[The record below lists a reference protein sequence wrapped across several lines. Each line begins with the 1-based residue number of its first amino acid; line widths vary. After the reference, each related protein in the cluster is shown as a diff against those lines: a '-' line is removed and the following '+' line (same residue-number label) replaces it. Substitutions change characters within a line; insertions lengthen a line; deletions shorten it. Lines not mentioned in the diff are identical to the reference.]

1 VSAISAERRRRGAR
15 GFTLLELVVTIAL
28 VGIIASIGWVST
40 RDQLPRYRL
49 QKAAKLM
56 RKDVEQVRNEAIFR
70 GKETRIALQESGGAC
85 DGSVPSGGSWL
96 LQIGNQPTGSTT
108 WDTFPADA
116 QDDGTDDD
124 VGQGTI
130 DLTDGQREVKN
141 ICLQDWGLLGIA
153 PNQDAIVFNSRGW
166 VKNPDAD
173 YASGFIGL
181 TLVNVDARGRRETV
195 DLLIAKSGTTMLQTR
210 Y

>member
-1 VSAISAERRRRGAR
+1 MSAISAERRCGGR

-56 RKDVEQVRNEAIFR
+56 RKDIAQVRYEAIFR
-70 GKETRIALQESGGAC
+70 GKEARIALQRSGGAC
-85 DGSVPSGGSWL
+85 DGSTAAAGAWL
-96 LQIGNQPTGSTT
+96 LQIGDQSIGSTT

-116 QDDGTDDD
+116 QDDGSDDD

-130 DLTDGQREVKN
+130 DLAAGERATKN
-141 ICLQDWGLLGIA
+141 ICLEDWGTLGIA

-166 VKNPDAD
+166 VKNPDVD

-195 DLLIAKSGTTMLQTR
+195 ELLIAKSGTTMLQTR

>member
-1 VSAISAERRRRGAR
+1 MSAISADRRR

-56 RKDVEQVRNEAIFR
+56 RNDLAQVRHEAIFR
-70 GKETRIALQESGGAC
+70 GKEARLVLQESGGTC
-85 DGSVPSGGSWL
+85 DGSTPPAGAWL
-96 LQIGNQPTGSTT
+96 LQIGDQPIGSTH

-116 QDDGTDDD
+116 QDDGSDDD

-130 DLTDGQREVKN
+130 DLTSGQRETKN
-141 ICLQDWGLLGIA
+141 ICLEDWGDLGLA
-153 PNQDAIVFNSRGW
+153 PNEDAIVFNSRGW
-166 VKNPDAD
+166 VRNPDDD
-173 YASGFIGL
+173 YTSGFIGL
-181 TLVNVDARGRRETV
+181 TLVNIDARGRRESV
-195 DLLIAKSGTTMLQTR
+195 ELRIAKSGTTMLRTR

>member
-1 VSAISAERRRRGAR
+1 VSAISAERRRGTRR
-15 GFTLLELVVTIAL
+15 FTLLELVVTIAL
-28 VGIIASIGWVST
+28 VSIIASIGWVST

-56 RKDVEQVRNEAIFR
+56 KNDVELVRHEAIFR
-70 GKETRIALQESGGAC
+70 GKEARLVLQQSGGTC
-85 DGSVPSGGSWL
+85 DASTPATGAWL
-96 LQIGNQPTGSTT
+96 LQIGDQPTGSTK

-116 QDDGTDDD
+116 LDDGTDDD

-130 DLTDGQREVKN
+130 DLAAGGRATKH
-141 ICLQDWGLLGIA
+141 ICLEDWGDLGVA

-166 VKNPDAD
+166 VRNPDDD
-173 YASGFIGL
+173 YVSGFIGL
-181 TLVNVDARGRRETV
+181 TLVNTDARGRRETV
-195 DLLIAKSGTTMLQTR
+195 ELRIAKSGTTMLRTR

>member
-1 VSAISAERRRRGAR
+1 VSVTSAERRAR

-28 VGIIASIGWVST
+28 AAIIASIGWVST

-49 QKAAKLM
+49 QKAAKLL
-56 RKDVEQVRNEAIFR
+56 RNDITQVRNEAIFR
-70 GKETRIALQESGGAC
+70 GKETRLALQRAGGTC
-85 DGSVPSGGSWL
+85 DADTPATGAWL
-96 LQIGNQPTGSTT
+96 LQIGDKPVGSTV

-116 QDDGTDDD
+116 QSDGTDDD
-124 VGQGTI
+124 KAQGTV
-130 DLTDGQREVKN
+130 DLASGERSAKH
-141 ICLQDWGLLGIA
+141 ICLEDWGTLGLA
-153 PNQDAIVFNSRGW
+153 PNEDAIVFNSRGW
-166 VKNPDAD
+166 VRNPDVD

-181 TLVNVDARGRRETV
+181 TLVNTDARGRRETV

>member
-1 VSAISAERRRRGAR
+1 VSVISAERRR

-56 RKDVEQVRNEAIFR
+56 RNDIAQVRHEAIFR
-70 GKETRIALQESGGAC
+70 GKEARLVLQESGGTC
-85 DGSVPSGGSWL
+85 DGSTPAAGAWL
-96 LQIGNQPTGSTT
+96 LQIGDQATGSTS

-116 QDDGTDDD
+116 QADGSDDD

-130 DLTDGQREVKN
+130 DLTAGQRETKN
-141 ICLQDWGLLGIA
+141 ICLQDWGDLGVA

-166 VKNPDAD
+166 VRNPDDD
-173 YASGFIGL
+173 YTSGFIGL
-181 TLVNVDARGRRETV
+181 TLVNIDARGRRESV
-195 DLLIAKSGTTMLQTR
+195 ELRIAKSGTTMLRTR